1 MPLRSCRTA
10 RRASSLA
17 GVVLLGTGLGLSG
30 QDQGW
35 EAFLATWRKASHLPV
50 TLLAPGAWAN
60 ARPWSTDET
69 LLQLIVGGDVEV
81 LALEGGRLDQVR
93 AAREWGA
100 SPRWLALAR
109 DGEVLGESA
118 TAPDGAQ
125 VKAWLLGAGL
135 PATWDEQ
142 ERFLRLHSENGTAL
156 SLRLARSLRMARIR
170 FRALEQAGAAEGV
183 RLVPGTRWP
192 QLTPAR
198 ILDPTRAAGWDREVA
213 ETLTR
218 ISRLPDAWRLG
229 DELWLRSWLDF
240 YGAAAGPDLQEGL
253 PAFRDALLAAW
264 KRYPDSGGRDVL
276 PAASARVMDGFVGLW
291 MACSRCMPGQ
301 AERVPEV
308 PDLAAGPGH
317 VWPNAGLFRA
327 LASTATISGRWD
339 ELLQALDRCPDP
351 SLAGTSSPQG
361 WGEAL
366 VDAQS
371 QATFWRVVA
380 RAELGRWPEA
390 VAALQA
396 LRESTGSGWDAIR
409 GSLKAFYG
417 ADRKSARER
426 TEPRPEP
433 VAHAFLAVLE
443 LPALPNVK
451 PPPPV
456 PPLRFLVWGTPAWT
470 KDWPTIRATG
480 ELATY
485 APEELRKEEPTPA
498 DRDRMAVAGLPVR
511 GWAVFRGTSDILAS
525 GQDAPDPVRLA
536 LQLQGPSPSRIA
548 GLDAF
553 LRRHLDQLDARKERY
568 DLIRARMPLPA
579 LEARMREDA
588 ATTQLPLDFGPD
600 APWISDLDAWR
611 AAARQ
616 VVPEVQAALARWP
629 DRGFLWQSWV
639 SWSAFLPQPPS
650 VLALA
655 QSLPV
660 LGSRARWAADL
671 PAEVHRAV
679 ARQGLEAGRVQE
691 LIDWFEPIWAAVRTR
706 VWERYIPK
714 ANQDQERAIFE
725 AYRDVLRASGRPGE
739 LADLEKAWAGH
750 VSRYG
755 KATPR

>member
-1 MPLRSCRTA
+1 MPPRTCRTA
-10 RRASSLA
+10 RRASLLV
-17 GVVLLGTGLGLSG
+17 GVVLLGTGPGLSG
-30 QDQGW
+30 QDPGW

-50 TLLAPGAWAN
+50 TLLAPGAWAD

-81 LALEGGRLDQVR
+81 LALEGGRLDQIR

-100 SPRWLALAR
+100 SPRWLALGR

-125 VKAWLLGAGL
+125 VKAWLLGTGL

-142 ERFLRLHSENGTAL
+142 ERFLRLHPEHGTTL
-156 SLRLARSLRMARIR
+156 SLRLFRSLRMARLR

-198 ILDPTRAAGWDREVA
+198 ILDSTSAAGWDREVA

-229 DELWLRSWLDF
+229 DELWLRSWLNF
-240 YGAAAGPDLQEGL
+240 YGPVAGPDLQEGL

-264 KRYPDSGGRDVL
+264 RRYPDSGGREVL
-276 PAASARVMDGFVGLW
+276 PAPSARVMDGFVGLW
-291 MACSRCMPGQ
+291 MACSRCLSGQ

-308 PDLAAGPGH
+308 PDLAVGPGH
-317 VWPNAGLFRA
+317 VWPDAGLFRA
-327 LASTATISGRWD
+327 LASTASSSGRWD
-339 ELLQALDRCPDP
+339 ELLQALDRCPEP
-351 SLAGTSSPQG
+351 GLAGISSSQG
-361 WGEAL
+361 WVEAL
-366 VDAQS
+366 DAQRE
-371 QATFWRVVA
+371 AIFWRGVA
-380 RAELGRWPEA
+380 LAELGRWPEA
-390 VAALQA
+390 VAALRA
-396 LRESTGSGWDAIR
+396 LRESAGSGWEGMR
-409 GSLKAFYG
+409 GPLKAFYG

-433 VAHAFLAVLE
+433 VEQAFLAVLD

-451 PPPPV
+451 PPALV

-480 ELATY
+480 DLATY

-498 DRDRMAVAGLPVR
+498 DRDRMAAAGLPVR
-511 GWAVFRGTSDILAS
+511 GWAVFRGTTDILAR
-525 GQDAPDPVRLA
+525 GQDAPEPARLA
-536 LQLQGPSPSRIA
+536 LQLQGASPSRIA

-553 LRRHLDQLDARKERY
+553 LRRHPDQLDARKDRY

-588 ATTQLPLDFGPD
+588 ATAQLPLDFGPD

-629 DRGFLWQSWV
+629 DRSFLWRAWV

-650 VLALA
+650 VLGLA

-660 LGSRARWAADL
+660 LGPRARWAADL

-679 ARQGLEAGRVQE
+679 VRQGLEAGRIQE
-691 LIDWFEPIWAAVRTR
+691 LLDWFEAIWAEVRTR
-706 VWERYIPK
+706 TWERGIPK
-714 ANQDQERAIFE
+714 ANRDQERAIFE
-725 AYRDVLRASGRPGE
+725 AYRDALRAAGRPGDR
-739 LADLEKAWAGH
+739 ADQEKAWASH

-755 KATPR
+755 KPAVR